1 MWFPRDLWIRLLVDL
16 LRRCVSGLPHWLMKF
31 HLFQV
36 YEPVHL
42 SHQKYMARC
51 SELEPPRLAL
61 AHFSYLSPTS

>member
-1 MWFPRDLWIRLLVDL
+1 MDQAPCSPAKKMCLFD
-16 LRRCVSGLPHWLMKF
+16 LPHWLMQF

-36 YEPVHL
+36 YEPVRL

-51 SELEPPRLAL
+51 SELEPPWLAL